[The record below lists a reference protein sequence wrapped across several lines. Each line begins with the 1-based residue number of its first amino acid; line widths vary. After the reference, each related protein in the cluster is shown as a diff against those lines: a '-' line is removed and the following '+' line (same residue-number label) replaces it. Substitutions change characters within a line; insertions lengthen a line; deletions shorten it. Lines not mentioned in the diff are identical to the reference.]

1 MTENKLE
8 EIFRILS
15 ESKNRILLYVQS
27 AVFSQEQYL
36 AVRKLILDELGLKG
50 AEHRIRKLFGK
61 EGGGSIEES
70 EGI

>member
-8 EIFRILS
+8 DIFKILN

-27 AVFSQEQYL
+27 AVSCQEQYQ

-61 EGGGSIEES
+61 EGGDSIEES
-70 EGI
+70 EGV